1 MLKKILIKTISKKEV
16 LLTCITIILAACCV
30 LVMVWFAKHQNM
42 EFSELSRDVVSVL
55 KGKPFTGLLS
65 KIGIIEWGV
74 SAVTLLCG
82 AFYCYIHVSDR
93 KCFKISLSF
102 GLLSTLLYLDDYLL
116 IHEIIVKYYLKLPE
130 ASMMV
135 LYGVLVIVFCIMF
148 FNDLSRNGLLMI
160 VISFGFLGISAGFD
174 MLEKFIHIP
183 NIHVFEDGAKFIG
196 SSLWMLF
203 AISYTLRKMS
213 IITSQNT
220 VERSS
225 LNHEKI

>member
-1 MLKKILIKTISKKEV
+1 
-16 LLTCITIILAACCV
+16 
-30 LVMVWFAKHQNM
+30 MVWFAKHQNM

-65 KIGIIEWGV
+65 KIGI
-74 SAVTLLCG
+74 
-82 AFYCYIHVSDR
+82 
-93 KCFKISLSF
+93 
-102 GLLSTLLYLDDYLL
+102 STLLYLDDYLL